1 MEDVLTE
8 EHYLIAKK
16 NGISRPNVQQRYDDY
31 GWSIERAITEP
42 IKQVKQSPW
51 SKWKDIALKN
61 GIYNELFHVRLK
73 KGWLPEKAATEPIT
87 KKKKYNTTTRGKG
100 KYLQTIKH

>member
-1 MEDVLTE
+1 MEEDILE
-8 EHYLIAKK
+8 SHYKIAED
-16 NGISRPNVQQRYDDY
+16 NGISRKNVRQRYYDY
-31 GWSIERAITEP
+31 LWSIERAITEP
-42 IKQVKQSPW
+42 IKQVKQSTW
-51 SKWKDIALKN
+51 SEWKDIALKN

-87 KKKKYNTTTRGKG
+87 KRKKYNTTTRGKG